1 MVRVVGIAGSLRR
14 GSFNHGLLAAAAET
28 MPPGATL
35 DIALISGIPLYNGDD
50 EAAQGLPAAVA
61 TLKEAIAAAD
71 GLLIA
76 TPEYNNSIPGVLKN
90 AIDWLSRP
98 ASDIARVFGGKPV
111 AIVGAT
117 PGGFGTLSAQEA
129 WLPVL
134 RLLGTRPWFGAKL
147 MVARAGGL
155 FDRDGHL
162 TDPATRE
169 RLASYLAGF
178 AAVAAAERGTAKA

>member
-1 MVRVVGIAGSLRR
+1 MVRLIGIAGSLRR
-14 GSFNHGLLAAAAET
+14 ASLNRGLLNAAVEAMPAGASLEIASIAE
-28 MPPGATL
+28 
-35 DIALISGIPLYNGDD
+35 IPLYNGDD
-50 EAAQGLPAAVA
+50 EAAVGLPEAVVA
-61 TLKEAIAAAD
+61 LKETLAAAD

-98 ASDIARVFGGKPV
+98 ASDIPRVFGGKPV
-111 AIVGAT
+111 AVVGAS

-155 FDRDGHL
+155 FDGEGRL
-162 TDPATRE
+162 TDAATRD
-169 RLASYLAGF
+169 RLKAYLAGF
-178 AAVAAAERGTAKA
+178 VSVIDREHGG